1 MTTEEMVVRIDAKLA
16 SIDRQHGRAVVTFLV
31 RDDDQLERLAR
42 SVGAECMLGVLVN
55 GPDQPSTS

>member
-31 RDDDQLERLAR
+31 RDDEQLERLEH
-42 SVGAECMLGVLVN
+42 SVGAECMLGVLV
-55 GPDQPSTS
+55 DQPTATQT